1 MNNKFVMLAMAASII
16 LIFVSVYF
24 IYLGITSQEY
34 AMTVVGV
41 FLLIVGSLRAILF
54 IKNFHKNEN

>member
-34 AMTVVGV
+34 TMTVVGV